1 MFKRD
6 RDWNGNGFDG
16 GRGIGLTPGVQT
28 AQPASAS
35 KLSLGCGYGV
45 MVILLAGGLGLLGLA
60 SNQYDKAGHRPVAA
74 VVVPGI
80 LGALLVL
87 GSGAYLKLARRLVQE
102 SAAEDARR
110 AQFPEQPWKWKKKWQ
125 APVIEANTGSGAVM
139 MWVFAIFWNAISM
152 PAAWMI
158 LHDPHREKASMLIL
172 IFPLVGL
179 LVLWAAIYQTLRW
192 RKFGNPRLVLSTLP
206 GAIGGYLGGV
216 IEVAARVQLEV
227 DAKLALKCLRRV
239 TTGSGKS
246 RSTSEKVLWEHVEH
260 IAREKWVTSAGGTRI
275 PVLFYIPP
283 YCVATDDRDSRN
295 EVVWR
300 LVTEAAVPGVD
311 FATQFDVPVYMTGET
326 APPPAPGAPLLDEYK
341 AE

>member
-1 MFKRD
+1 M
-6 RDWNGNGFDG
+6 
-16 GRGIGLTPGVQT
+16 
-28 AQPASAS
+28 
-35 KLSLGCGYGV
+35 GCGYGV
-45 MVILLAGGLGLLGLA
+45 MVVLLAGGLGLLGLA
-60 SNQYDKAGHRPVAA
+60 SNRYDKAGQRPVAA

-87 GSGAYLKLARRLVQE
+87 GSGAYLKVARRLVQE

-110 AQFPEQPWKWKKKWQ
+110 AQFPDQPWKWKK
-125 APVIEANTGSGAVM
+125 AALSPVIEASTGSGAATM
-139 MWVFAIFWNAISM
+139 GFFAIFWNAISV
-152 PAAWMI
+152 PAAWI
-158 LHDPHREKASMLIL
+158 VLHDAHREKAANLIL
-172 IFPLVGL
+172 IFPLVGAGL
-179 LVLWAAIYQTLRW
+179 LWAAIYQTLRW

-216 IEVAARVQLEV
+216 IEVAARVQLEA
-227 DAKLALKCLRRV
+227 DAKLALKCVRRV

-275 PVLFYIPP
+275 PVLFYIPAD
-283 YCVATDDRDSRN
+283 CLATDDRDSRN

-300 LVTEAAVPGVD
+300 LAAEAAVPGVD
-311 FATQFDVPVYMTGET
+311 FAAQFTVPVYATGET
-326 APPPAPGAPLLDEYK
+326 APPPTPGAPLLEEYK